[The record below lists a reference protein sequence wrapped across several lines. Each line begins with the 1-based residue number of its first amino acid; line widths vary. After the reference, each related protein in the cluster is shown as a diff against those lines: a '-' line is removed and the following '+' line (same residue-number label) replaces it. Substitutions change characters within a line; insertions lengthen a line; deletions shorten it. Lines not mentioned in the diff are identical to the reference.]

1 MGWGR
6 YSSPRRLSWFP
17 HRWSG
22 CVLEWLL
29 RVVSLVNLNHQRNRR
44 FLAVRPGFAD
54 VLARDRVNV
63 FEIGVASPL
72 RYPPAKLRF
81 AVGIVHV
88 NDGDGHPRIAPRVL
102 AFDRVLIGADDNGV
116 ALASLPHRRAVG
128 RAVTH
133 DGSQVREVSSIVST
147 RYGYGMLWCI
157 G

>member
-17 HRWSG
+17 HRRSG
-22 CVLEWLL
+22 CVLERLL
-29 RVVSLVNLNHQRNRR
+29 RIVSLVNLNHQRNRR

-72 RYPPAKLRF
+72 RHPPVKLGLPI
-81 AVGIVHV
+81 GIVHI

-102 AFDRVLIGADDNGV
+102 AFDRVLIGADDNAV
-116 ALASLPHRRAVG
+116 ALASPPPRPAAGSAVNLD
-128 RAVTH
+128 VT
-133 DGSQVREVSSIVST
+133 
-147 RYGYGMLWCI
+147 
-157 G
+157 

>member
-1 MGWGR
+1 M
-6 YSSPRRLSWFP
+6 
-17 HRWSG
+17 
-22 CVLEWLL
+22 LEWLL

-88 NDGDGHPRIAPRVL
+88 NDGDGTRGSRRVFL
-102 AFDRVLIGADDNGV
+102 PLTESSSVQMMMRSPSRPTHTGAQCGEPSVMMV
-116 ALASLPHRRAVG
+116 AR
-128 RAVTH
+128 
-133 DGSQVREVSSIVST
+133 
-147 RYGYGMLWCI
+147 
-157 G
+157 